1 MAPRPP
7 LQNKRRH
14 RSVVASAALTLAV
27 FAAACGRNG
36 AQGRATD
43 APAPLLQE
51 SAAAFAKVGA
61 VHVAGNLV
69 QKSGAATVSIAIDAT
84 SAGPP
89 GTSEG
94 TLQLEGPGLGFT
106 GSTSYIVFGGITYV
120 DAGTE
125 FWKSL
130 FGSQTPIAVSLENE
144 ILPEVLDRWV
154 ELSATST
161 DVIYKDT
168 FGLSEPKVFVAGSLT
183 GVKGMLTNSGN
194 RTLNGVSG
202 VQVSS
207 SNGAEFLL
215 ASSGPPLP
223 LAIVDSQSAA
233 GGFGLDLAITYP
245 AAATISAPA
254 HPVSLAAI
262 EAALTK

>member
-1 MAPRPP
+1 
-7 LQNKRRH
+7 
-14 RSVVASAALTLAV
+14 VASAALTLAV

-106 GSTSYIVFGGITYV
+106 GSTSYM

>member
-1 MAPRPP
+1 MAPAT
-7 LQNKRRH
+7 
-14 RSVVASAALTLAV
+14 VTLAV
-27 FAAACGRNG
+27 LAAACSSSS
-36 AQGRATD
+36 QGRATD

-51 SAAAFAKVGA
+51 SSAAFANVSA
-61 VHVAGNLV
+61 VHVNGTLV
-69 QKSGAATVSIAIDAT
+69 QKSGPATVSIAIDAT
-84 SAGPP
+84 SAGPA
-89 GTSEG
+89 GTAEG

-106 GSTSYIVFGGITYV
+106 GSTRYIVFGGITYV
-120 DAGTE
+120 NGGTA

-154 ELSATST
+154 ELSAAST

-183 GVKGMLTNSGN
+183 GVKGTLTNSGN
-194 RTLNGVSG
+194 RTLNGASG

-207 SNGAEFLL
+207 SSGAEFLL

-223 LAIVDSQSAA
+223 LAIVDSQSAS

-245 AAATISAPA
+245 TGVTISAPA